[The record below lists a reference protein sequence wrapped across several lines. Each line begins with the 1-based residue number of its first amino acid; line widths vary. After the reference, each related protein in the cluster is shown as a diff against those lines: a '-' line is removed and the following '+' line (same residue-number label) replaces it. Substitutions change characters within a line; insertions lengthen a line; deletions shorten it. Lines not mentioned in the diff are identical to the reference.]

1 MDYNARIFPYIIC
14 DKFEVHN
21 MRDKEKNLENQV
33 EETKP
38 AKPETDDWYTLA
50 LQDMEDFI
58 EEQGIYI
65 RQ

>member
-1 MDYNARIFPYIIC
+1 M
-14 DKFEVHN
+14 E
-21 MRDKEKNLENQV
+21 DKEKTIEEN
-33 EETKP
+33 KP
-38 AKPETDDWYTLA
+38 GKQESDDWYTLA

>member
-1 MDYNARIFPYIIC
+1 MS
-14 DKFEVHN
+14 E
-21 MRDKEKNLENQV
+21 KEKKLEEQIEDV
-33 EETKP
+33 KP

>member
-1 MDYNARIFPYIIC
+1 M
-14 DKFEVHN
+14 E
-21 MRDKEKNLENQV
+21 DKEKSV
-33 EETKP
+33 EEIKP
-38 AKPETDDWYTLA
+38 GKPETDDWYTLA